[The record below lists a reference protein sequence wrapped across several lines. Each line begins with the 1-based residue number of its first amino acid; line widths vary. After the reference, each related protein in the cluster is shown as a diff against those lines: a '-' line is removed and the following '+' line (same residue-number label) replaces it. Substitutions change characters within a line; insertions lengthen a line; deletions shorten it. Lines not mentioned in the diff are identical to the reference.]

1 MTYDPKLLLHGILEN
16 NSNEIYAVD
25 LNYHYIAFN
34 EKHKDV
40 IKAIS
45 RLDIKQGMNVLDC
58 FLLAEGRNRAKA
70 EFDRTFI
77 GESFIVHRVDV
88 NNLLKSIN
96 QYYYYPLKEN
106 GKILGAVLFITDVS
120 EKVTLEQEKEEYISA
135 LEKLIYKISHELRQ
149 PVSQI
154 IGLAQVVN
162 FDKNTPEEI
171 KNILKLFKEPVS
183 KLDGVTW
190 GLNKFIQKSI
200 KNKERKNN
208 FFKTSPARRKRNSPQ
223 SKHFHHCRSHEPHF

>member
-1 MTYDPKLLLHGILEN
+1 MTYYPNLLLHGILEN

-45 RLDIKQGMNVLDC
+45 RLDIKKGMNVLDC

-77 GESFIVHRVDV
+77 GESFIVHQVDV

-96 QYYYYPLKEN
+96 QYYYYSLKEN
-106 GKILGAVLFITDVS
+106 GKIFGAVLFITDVS

-183 KLDGVTW
+183 KLNGVTW
-190 GLNKFIQKSI
+190 GLNEFIQKSI
-200 KNKERKNN
+200 KNKERKND
-208 FFKTSPARRKRNSPQ
+208 FF
-223 SKHFHHCRSHEPHF
+223 